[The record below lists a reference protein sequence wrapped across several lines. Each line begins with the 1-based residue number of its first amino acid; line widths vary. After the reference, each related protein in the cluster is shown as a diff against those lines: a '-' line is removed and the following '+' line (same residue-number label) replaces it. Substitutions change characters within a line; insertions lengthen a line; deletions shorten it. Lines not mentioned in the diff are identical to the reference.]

1 MKKGTAI
8 KEDNKAR
15 QFAAVQKVVINKT
28 SSGTSLWVPEDIAE
42 TDELSVTENGVY
54 CAYDDN
60 VFGYSQVVVNVSESL
75 NDRSEKEKAIS
86 KITGTNP
93 DTGDTESYGVDE
105 NGNLTKDVF
114 PSGLP
119 QAIHIV
125 IAPTK
130 RTYNEG
136 DSLDFTGIH
145 VYLLD
150 GEGHQWT
157 SDEYPTGEIPFD
169 ELIFPVTV
177 VEGGSGTSGKA
188 TYDGFTV
195 NYCNPSD
202 MYMKFG
208 LTEESIERN
217 TYGFANVSG
226 SGVLYG
232 VIRGS
237 YVSPGESDEIGL
249 TMMIFSDESFSGTYR
264 GYNGSI
270 ENIPTASHETTDHGV
285 DFYASYVAG
294 SWTTHYTNE
303 SHFPAVTVL
312 DVINNYTIA
321 DALFLGEHESGDV
334 EIPVQWMRSDGETL
348 EDNFTITISSGGTS
362 GSSGSSSSGGG
373 HSGGDF

>member
-105 NGNLTKDVF
+105 NGNLTKDVL

-130 RTYNEG
+130 KTYNDGE
-136 DSLDFTGIH
+136 SLDFTGIH

-157 SDEYPTGEIPFD
+157 SDEYPTGEIPFN

-177 VEGGSGTSGKA
+177 
-188 TYDGFTV
+188 
-195 NYCNPSD
+195 
-202 MYMKFG
+202 
-208 LTEESIERN
+208 I
-217 TYGFANVSG
+217 
-226 SGVLYG
+226 
-232 VIRGS
+232 
-237 YVSPGESDEIGL
+237 
-249 TMMIFSDESFSGTYR
+249 
-264 GYNGSI
+264 
-270 ENIPTASHETTDHGV
+270 TASGGM
-285 DFYASYVAG
+285 YASAPFEIEGIDQPFPFIEEMVSHEYTSPSANGAVQYYGTGVRIAVHLMPTGNYAYQRLFAATEITQIYDKQIINGETQIYQHGETSEWDIIGGKKVYYKYDSGNIGFPQGYVV
-294 SWTTHYTNE
+294 TNTQ
-303 SHFPAVTVL
+303 P
-312 DVINNYTIA
+312 DVGADMSSVYGKVAWAMMYGTITGNN
-321 DALFLGEHESGDV
+321 D
-334 EIPVQWMRSDGETL
+334 IPVQWIRPQDGETL
-348 EDNFTITISSGGTS
+348 EDTFQITVLSGGS
-362 GSSGSSSSGGG
+362 SSGSSSSGGE

>member
-1 MKKGTAI
+1 MKKNPAI

-15 QFAAVQKVVINKT
+15 QFASVQKVVINNT

-60 VFGYSQVVVNVSESL
+60 VFGYSQVVVNVPESL

-105 NGNLTKDVF
+105 NGNLTKDVL

-130 RTYNEG
+130 KTYNEG
-136 DSLDFTGIH
+136 ESLDFTGIH

-157 SDEYPTGEIPFD
+157 SDEYPTGEIPFN
-169 ELIFPVTV
+169 ELIFPVTTV
-177 VEGGSGTSGKA
+177 DGSGQQGDGESVSYEGVNATLISFYDPRTMNENLRKGYASSFITGSQDGNNYCYIAIESGLSALITRYNGIVYTKSNVEEHSFNA
-188 TYDGFTV
+188 YFGYLYEEESSYDFIVSNRNITFTNGGFYGTFAEDERTV
-195 NYCNPSD
+195 NIPESTVD
-202 MYMKFG
+202 PTTVDVPIVIKKG
-208 LTEESIERN
+208 L
-217 TYGFANVSG
+217 
-226 SGVLYG
+226 
-232 VIRGS
+232 
-237 YVSPGESDEIGL
+237 D
-249 TMMIFSDESFSGTYR
+249 
-264 GYNGSI
+264 
-270 ENIPTASHETTDHGV
+270 
-285 DFYASYVAG
+285 
-294 SWTTHYTNE
+294 
-303 SHFPAVTVL
+303 
-312 DVINNYTIA
+312 
-321 DALFLGEHESGDV
+321 
-334 EIPVQWMRSDGETL
+334 IPVQWIRSDGETL
-348 EDNFTITISSGGTS
+348 EDKFHITISSGGS
-362 GSSGSSSSGGG
+362 SSGSSSSGGE

>member
-15 QFAAVQKVVINKT
+15 QFASVQKVVINNT

-42 TDELSVTENGVY
+42 TDELYVTENGVY

-75 NDRSEKEKAIS
+75 NDRSEKDKAIS

-105 NGNLTKDVF
+105 DGNLTKEVI

-119 QAIHIV
+119 TAIHIV

-130 RTYNEG
+130 KTYNEG

-157 SDEYPTGEIPFD
+157 SDEYPTGEIPFN

-177 VEGGSGTSGKA
+177 ASTSGINEYQSSDGLVTAVRFLLTDPIDGNYGAHYFADLSHPIVCKSPDNYDASYLGSGSA
-188 TYDGFTV
+188 YDLYVARYSDYIYLASSLSAGSSLKVLNVV
-195 NYCNPSD
+195 NNHVETTGTQIGSSFIGNGAFD
-202 MYMKFG
+202 HRNDFSEEFG
-208 LTEESIERN
+208 NIP
-217 TYGFANVSG
+217 
-226 SGVLYG
+226 
-232 VIRGS
+232 I
-237 YVSPGESDEIGL
+237 
-249 TMMIFSDESFSGTYR
+249 SGTDPLDY
-264 GYNGSI
+264 SL
-270 ENIPTASHETTDHGV
+270 S
-285 DFYASYVAG
+285 DFD
-294 SWTTHYTNE
+294 
-303 SHFPAVTVL
+303 AVL
-312 DVINNYTIA
+312 N
-321 DALFLGEHESGDV
+321 H
-334 EIPVQWMRSDGETL
+334 IPVQWVRSDGQTL
-348 EDNFTITISSGGTS
+348 EDTYQITVTANSQPASGG
-362 GSSGSSSSGGG
+362 SSSGGE
-373 HSGGDF
+373 HTGGDF

>member
-75 NDRSEKEKAIS
+75 NDRSEKDKAIS

-105 NGNLTKDVF
+105 DGNLTKEVI

-119 QAIHIV
+119 QSIHIV

-130 RTYNEG
+130 KTYNEG

-157 SDEYPTGEIPFD
+157 SDEYPTGEIPFE
-169 ELIFPVTV
+169 ELIFPETIAHS
-177 VEGGSGTSGKA
+177 EGPGYNTSTLGGESAYYTNLATWRYKWSDGKPHSLTASSSG
-188 TYDGFTV
+188 YLV
-195 NYCNPSD
+195 
-202 MYMKFG
+202 G
-208 LTEESIERN
+208 LSQ
-217 TYGFANVSG
+217 
-226 SGVLYG
+226 VLYCFSSQQG
-232 VIRGS
+232 VAGAS
-237 YVSPGESDEIGL
+237 TVSLDGGEPSTFGTE
-249 TMMIFSDESFSGTYR
+249 TSGTYTI
-264 GYNGSI
+264 NGETKTYYWARCSSTYYL
-270 ENIPTASHETTDHGV
+270 PETTSGLDYWEV
-285 DFYASYVAG
+285 SMPVTALSDADRDKYAKIVLEG
-294 SWTTHYTNE
+294 THSGGGGT
-303 SHFPAVTVL
+303 SST
-312 DVINNYTIA
+312 DV
-321 DALFLGEHESGDV
+321 
-334 EIPVQWMRSDGETL
+334 PVQWVRSDGQTL
-348 EDNFTITISSGGTS
+348 EDIYQITVTASSQPISGG
-362 GSSGSSSSGGG
+362 SSSGGE
-373 HSGGDF
+373 HTGGDF